1 LQLNGCKEI
10 WQINLL
16 SEKYTP
22 EITDALVAS
31 VAAAVAIYVEV
42 AAAVVHVAVSA
53 AATESAHRTHIFE
66 TFGLCSMS
74 NSWFSNS

>member
-31 VAAAVAIYVEV
+31 VVAAVAIYVEV

-53 AATESAHRTHIFE
+53 AATEPAHRTHIFE